1 MISLDNKLDNRTI
14 SDITAPDTLDLSCS
28 GVCYDNQLPTAKRN
42 GSVFFYILIQNNVR
56 LGNLFNRYICKVLIQ
71 FFLFYFNDI

>member
-42 GSVFFYILIQNNVR
+42 GSVFFIYLYKKMLDWVIYLTVTFAKS
-56 LGNLFNRYICKVLIQ
+56 LFNFLI
-71 FFLFYFNDI
+71 LF